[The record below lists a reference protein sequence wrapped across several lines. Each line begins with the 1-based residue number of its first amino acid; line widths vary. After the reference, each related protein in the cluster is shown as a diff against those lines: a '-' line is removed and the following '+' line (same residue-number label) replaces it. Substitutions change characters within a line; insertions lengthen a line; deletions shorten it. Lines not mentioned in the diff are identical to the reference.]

1 MNYSAF
7 CNLSLHLSFKYIRVM
22 KKLLLLLLFVTFLSC
37 SEGKNT
43 KVSNNY
49 KTVSKVAKS
58 ISNKSFNPAT
68 LLWHKKPAV
77 KWENA
82 YPVGNGRLGAMIYGG
97 IKEEK
102 IQLNEDTYWTG
113 GPYSTVVKGGYKELP
128 KIQKLIFEG
137 KPLEAHKIFGR
148 HLMGYPVEQQKYQAL
163 ANLHLFFN
171 EDLEVENYKRWLD
184 LSEGIAGVEYT
195 ANGITYLREV
205 LSSHVDQTI
214 AIRLTASKPGMIN
227 FDTEL
232 RGVRNSAHSNYATD
246 YFRMDGKE
254 ENELILTGKSAD
266 YMGIEGKLRYEAR
279 AQVHANG
286 GKVERDGTRIKVS
299 NSNSVT
305 ILFVA
310 ATNFI
315 DYKNVSGN
323 EKASVQQYLENL
335 ENKDYDTIRNG
346 ALKDYKILFERVE
359 LDLPSTSNSFLPT
372 DERMVN
378 IQTNPDPQMSSLS
391 YQFGR
396 YVLISSS
403 RPGTQPTNLQGI
415 WNKDMNPSWDSKYTT
430 NINTE
435 MNYWPAEASNLSE
448 LTEPLFKMIE
458 ELTDQGAQV
467 AKEHYGAKGWV
478 FHQNTD
484 IWRVAAPMDGPTW
497 GTFTVGGAWLTTHLW
512 EHYLYTQ
519 DKNFLEKVYP
529 IIKGSVDFFM
539 DFLIE
544 HPNGKWLVTNP
555 SNSPENPPEG
565 PGYEYFYDEVTG
577 MYYFTTITAGATMD
591 IQILKDLFKYYGQ
604 AAKIL
609 GRDNEYAYEVLKNR
623 ERLVPSQVGKDG
635 TLQEWMEDY
644 GQLEEKHRHFSHMY
658 GLFPGNVL
666 SKTNTPEFIEP
677 IKAVLEQRGDG
688 GTGFS
693 RAWKMALWARL
704 SDGER
709 ANSIYKSYLQEQ
721 CYLSLFAKCN
731 TPLQVDGTL
740 GVTAAISEMLVQ
752 SHEDGIELLPALP
765 NEWDSGRFKGV
776 CTRGAFELDIIW
788 ENNAVKTVEV
798 LSKAG
803 KNCKISTN
811 KKPQIYADGKPIQI
825 KKNNGFIEFSTE
837 KGKIYTLEY

>member
-1 MNYSAF
+1 MKIIKQLIFYSG
-7 CNLSLHLSFKYIRVM
+7 I
-22 KKLLLLLLFVTFLSC
+22 LLLISC
-37 SEGKNT
+37 SEDKNS
-43 KVSNNY
+43 KVSVDY
-49 KTVSKVAKS
+49 TTISKVAES
-58 ISNKSFNPAT
+58 ISNKSFNPST
-68 LLWHKKPAV
+68 LLWHKKPAEE
-77 KWENA
+77 WENA
-82 YPVGNGRLGAMIYGG
+82 FPVGNGRLGAMVYGG

-102 IQLNEDTYWTG
+102 IQLNEDTYWSG

-148 HLMGYPVEQQKYQAL
+148 YLMGYPVEQQKYQSL

-171 EDLEVENYKRWLD
+171 EDLEAKNYKRWLD

-195 ANGITYLREV
+195 INGVTYLREV

-214 AIRLTASKPGMIN
+214 AIRLTASKPGMIS

-246 YFRMDGKE
+246 YFRMDGKG

-266 YMGIEGKLRYEAR
+266 YLGIEGKLRYEAR
-279 AQVHANG
+279 AQIHSDG
-286 GKVERDGTRIKVS
+286 GTVERDGTRIKVA

-315 DYKNVSGN
+315 NYKDVSGN
-323 EKASVQQYLENL
+323 EKAEVQNYLENL
-335 ENKDYDTIRNG
+335 DNKDYATIRKNT
-346 ALKDYKILFERVE
+346 LEDYQSLFNRVE
-359 LDLPSTSNSFLPT
+359 LDLPSTSTSYLPT
-372 DERMVN
+372 DERMVS
-378 IQTNPDPQMSSLS
+378 IQTDPDPQMSSLS

-396 YVLISSS
+396 YILISSS

-458 ELTDQGAQV
+458 ELTDQGTEV
-467 AKEHYGAKGWV
+467 ASEHYGAKGWV

-512 EHYLYTQ
+512 EHYQFTQ
-519 DKNFLEKVYP
+519 DLKFLEKVYP

-539 DFLIE
+539 DFLVE

-565 PGYEYFYDEVTG
+565 PGYKYFYDEVTG

-604 AAKIL
+604 ATQIL
-609 GRDNEYAYEVLKNR
+609 GRDKEYAQEVLKSR

-666 SKTNTPEFIEP
+666 SKKKTPEFVEP

-704 SDGER
+704 SDGDR

-721 CYLSLFAKCN
+721 CYLSLFAKCY
-731 TPLQVDGTL
+731 TPLQVDGSL

-765 NEWDSGRFKGV
+765 KEWDAGRFKGV
-776 CTRGAFELDIIW
+776 CTRGAFELDMQW
-788 ENNAVKTVEV
+788 ENNAIKTVEI

-803 KNCKISTN
+803 KNCKISTDKN
-811 KKPQIYADGKPIQI
+811 TQVFRDGNPVQFKE
-825 KKNNGFIEFSTE
+825 NNGYIEFPTE
-837 KGKIYTLEY
+837 KGNIYTLNY

>member
-1 MNYSAF
+1 MKIIKQLIFYSG
-7 CNLSLHLSFKYIRVM
+7 I
-22 KKLLLLLLFVTFLSC
+22 LLLISC
-37 SEGKNT
+37 SEDKNS
-43 KVSNNY
+43 KVSVDY
-49 KTVSKVAKS
+49 TTISKVAES
-58 ISNKSFNPAT
+58 ISNKSFNPST
-68 LLWHKKPAV
+68 LLWHKKPAEE
-77 KWENA
+77 WENA
-82 YPVGNGRLGAMIYGG
+82 YPVGNGRLGAMVYGG

-102 IQLNEDTYWTG
+102 IQLNEDTYWSG

-148 HLMGYPVEQQKYQAL
+148 YLMGYPVEQQKYQSL

-171 EDLEVENYKRWLD
+171 EDLEAKNYKRWLD

-195 ANGITYLREV
+195 INGVTYLREV

-214 AIRLTASKPGMIN
+214 AIRLTASKPGMIS

-246 YFRMDGKE
+246 YFRMDGKG

-266 YMGIEGKLRYEAR
+266 YLGIEGKLRYEAR
-279 AQVHANG
+279 AQIHSDG
-286 GKVERDGTRIKVS
+286 GTVERDGTRIKVA

-315 DYKNVSGN
+315 NYKDVSGN
-323 EKASVQQYLENL
+323 EKAEVQNYLENL
-335 ENKDYDTIRNG
+335 DNKDYATIRKNT
-346 ALKDYKILFERVE
+346 LEDYQSLFNRVE
-359 LDLPSTSNSFLPT
+359 LDLPSTSTSYLPT
-372 DERMVN
+372 DERMVS
-378 IQTNPDPQMSSLS
+378 IQTDPDPQMSSLS

-396 YVLISSS
+396 YILISSS

-458 ELTDQGAQV
+458 ELTDQGTEV
-467 AKEHYGAKGWV
+467 ASEHYGAKGWV

-512 EHYLYTQ
+512 EHYQFTQ
-519 DKNFLEKVYP
+519 DLKFLEKVYP

-539 DFLIE
+539 DFLVE

-565 PGYEYFYDEVTG
+565 PGYKYFYDEVTG

-604 AAKIL
+604 ATQIL
-609 GRDNEYAYEVLKNR
+609 GRDKEYAQEVLKSR

-666 SKTNTPEFIEP
+666 SKKKTPEFVEP

-704 SDGER
+704 SDGDR
-709 ANSIYKSYLQEQ
+709 ANSIYKGYLQEQ
-721 CYLSLFAKCN
+721 CYLSLFAKCY

-765 NEWDSGRFKGV
+765 KVWDAGRFKGV
-776 CTRGAFELDIIW
+776 CTRGAFELDMQW
-788 ENNAVKTVEV
+788 ENNAIKTVEI

-803 KNCKISTN
+803 KNCKISTDKN
-811 KKPQIYADGKPIQI
+811 AQVFRDGNPVQFKE
-825 KKNNGFIEFSTE
+825 NNGYIEFPTE
-837 KGKIYTLEY
+837 KGNIYTLKY